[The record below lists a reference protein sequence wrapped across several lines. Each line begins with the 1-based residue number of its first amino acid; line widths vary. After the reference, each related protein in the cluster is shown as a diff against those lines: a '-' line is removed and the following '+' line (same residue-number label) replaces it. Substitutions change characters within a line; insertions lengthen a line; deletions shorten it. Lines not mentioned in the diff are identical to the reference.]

1 MMRLVTPAAKT
12 NGSSSA
18 RQPGQPQDGWRL
30 SRAEVIAREIERQI
44 LDATFADG
52 ARLGTKSDLR
62 RQFGVAV
69 GTVNEAVR
77 LLETR
82 GLVAAKPGPG
92 GGVFVTAPSSR
103 VRLAHLVLGL
113 REESHTAADC
123 LTVRNALEEPVM
135 LEAAPACT
143 PEDIAELRAILAELA
158 EVRHD
163 PTAFLKANW
172 ALHRRI
178 ATVVPNAVL
187 RVIYT
192 TLLDT
197 IESELTAVE
206 PDEIFEPDENLQI
219 HVDLVDA
226 LESGDRGQIHD
237 TVARHS
243 PLIRSL

>member
-1 MMRLVTPAAKT
+1 VTRAADT
-12 NGSSSA
+12 NGGGSPPTP
-18 RQPGQPQDGWRL
+18 RRPQGGWGL
-30 SRAEVIAREIERQI
+30 SRAEVIAREIEGQI
-44 LDATFADG
+44 LEATLVDG

-82 GLVAAKPGPG
+82 GLVSAKPGPG
-92 GGVFVTAPSSR
+92 GGVFVRAPSSR
-103 VRLAHLVLGL
+103 VRLNHLVLGL

-143 PEDIAELRAILAELA
+143 AEDIADLRAILQELA
-158 EVRHD
+158 QVADD
-163 PTAFLKANW
+163 PVAFLKVNW

-178 ATVVPNAVL
+178 AAIIPNAVL
-187 RVIYT
+187 RAIYT

-197 IESELTAVE
+197 IEAELTAVE
-206 PDEIFEPDENLQI
+206 PDDIFEPHENLQI
-219 HVDLVDA
+219 HVELVDA
-226 LESGDRGQIHD
+226 LESGDRTRIHEA
-237 TVARHS
+237 VERHV